1 MAIKEFGFGY
11 ELRNW
16 ENEGRQ
22 LQEQTAPQ
30 RNRSWAQR
38 LRLHIQCGSTLTAK
52 AFSMFVP
59 LPLEQ
64 PQSRVNMEN
73 SSRKI

>member
-1 MAIKEFGFGY
+1 MAIKELDFGY
-11 ELRNW
+11 GERNR

-22 LQEQTAPQ
+22 PQEWKTSQ
-30 RNRSWAQR
+30 RNRSWPWG
-38 LRLHIQCGSTLTAK
+38 LCLHIQCGSTHAT
-52 AFSMFVP
+52 AFSMLVP